1 MKDNHFIDET
11 NDPTRDPYS
20 QNDHHDFDSHES
32 GDHSSTKGMDLGTYR
47 SSFSWRRN
55 DLEI

>member
-20 QNDHHDFDSHES
+20 PNDHHDFDSHES

-47 SSFSWRRN
+47 SSFSWPAQ
-55 DLEI
+55 